1 MVREVRWSPRP
12 QHQLEKAYRYIL
24 LDSYQNAEKVMT
36 DILASTRRLA
46 ANLEMYPPDKYR
58 NNNDGSFRAYELHH
72 YRIAYRITEKEIIIT
87 RMRHTSMEPKQY

>member
-1 MVREVRWSPRP
+1 MVREVKWPSGS

-24 LDSYQNAEKVMT
+24 LDSNQNAEKVRA

-46 ANLEMYPPDKYR
+46 ANPEMYPPDKYR
-58 NNNDGSFRAYELHH
+58 KNNDGSFRAYEIYR

-87 RMRHTSMEPKQY
+87 RIRHTSMEPKQY